1 LITFLSIKNY
11 ALIEDI
17 RVDLNAGMTIITG
30 ETGAGKSIL
39 LGALSLLLGKRADIS
54 SVKDSSKKCSIEAEF
69 SLARYQLETLFSEND
84 LDYDHHT
91 IVRREI
97 LSSGKSRAFVNDT
110 PVSVAQLQALGIHL
124 VDIHSQH
131 ETLALADSTYQMEV
145 IDALSGNE
153 LLLHEYSNQFTQ
165 FSKASERLSE
175 LKLQKSEATKE
186 LDFNTFLHTELV
198 EVNLQGTNQSTLE
211 ETYEQLNNAEEITE
225 TLAHIAQRF
234 SEEQIGTLQTA
245 KEARQSLGKLRSYSK
260 QFDQLWERLN
270 SVVIELEDIDSSIVI
285 AAENIEADPKELVS
299 LNSTL
304 QTLYKLQQKHNVSTI
319 EELLTIEEDLGLK
332 IDATLNID
340 SEIKKL
346 STEVDSEREKTLATG
361 KKIHE
366 VRVKAIPK
374 LKEQLETILA
384 DLGLPNARF
393 QFELNPSNTFRKNGT
408 DELDLLFTANKGLA
422 FGSLKKVASGGEMS
436 RIMLAVK
443 AVLSRYKKL
452 PTIIFDE
459 IDTGVSGEIAHK
471 MAEIMS
477 IMSETMQLMSITHLP
492 QIAARGEHHIKIYKE
507 DINETTQT
515 RLQTLTEEQR
525 IVEIAQMIGGKN
537 VSDATIAS
545 AKELLN

>member
-69 SLARYQLETLFSEND
+69 SLARYQLEALFSEND

-145 IDALSGNE
+145 IDALAGNE
-153 LLLHEYSNQFTQ
+153 LLLHDYSNQFTQ
-165 FSKASERLSE
+165 FSKASERLSG
-175 LKLQKSEATKE
+175 LKLQKSESTKE
-186 LDFNTFLHTELV
+186 LDFNTYLHTELV
-198 EVNLQGTNQSTLE
+198 EANLQGTNQSTLE

-285 AAENIEADPKELVS
+285 AAENKSEL
-299 LNSTL
+299 
-304 QTLYKLQQKHNVSTI
+304 Y
-319 EELLTIEEDLGLK
+319 
-332 IDATLNID
+332 
-340 SEIKKL
+340 
-346 STEVDSEREKTLATG
+346 
-361 KKIHE
+361 
-366 VRVKAIPK
+366 
-374 LKEQLETILA
+374 
-384 DLGLPNARF
+384 
-393 QFELNPSNTFRKNGT
+393 
-408 DELDLLFTANKGLA
+408 
-422 FGSLKKVASGGEMS
+422 
-436 RIMLAVK
+436 
-443 AVLSRYKKL
+443 
-452 PTIIFDE
+452 
-459 IDTGVSGEIAHK
+459 
-471 MAEIMS
+471 
-477 IMSETMQLMSITHLP
+477 SETMMV
-492 QIAARGEHHIKIYKE
+492 K
-507 DINETTQT
+507 
-515 RLQTLTEEQR
+515 LQSMR
-525 IVEIAQMIGGKN
+525 
-537 VSDATIAS
+537 S
-545 AKELLN
+545 